1 MTELVVP
8 RAEFISDV
16 AAYLQDKQADIV
28 IQQFNEHHRKF
39 KMVEGQMLQ
48 RKARLMSKLPEIQKA
63 LDIVTVLH
71 EQGSAGDMVLDYEL
85 AESVYAKTRVSKVKH
100 VNLWLGADV
109 MVEYG
114 LDEAKELL
122 TNNLANCKAN
132 ILNCNKDLEVVKDNL
147 TTLEVSISR
156 VWNFDVDRRRRA
168 KEMGQP
174 PS

>member
-1 MTELVVP
+1 
-8 RAEFISDV
+8 
-16 AAYLQDKQADIV
+16 
-28 IQQFNEHHRKF
+28 
-39 KMVEGQMLQ
+39 MVEGQMLQ

-147 TTLEVSISR
+147 TTLESLYIDQFSMADEYDLVTIGAGSGGVRASR
-156 VWNFDVDRRRRA
+156 FAAQLYNA
-168 KEMGQP
+168 K
-174 PS
+174 